1 MSDVTRILSEIE
13 QGDPSAAEQ
22 LLPLIYEELRRQ
34 AAQRIAQEEP
44 GQTLQATALVPP
56 RRVRYP
62 EKRSFRDAKGRRS
75 QANRCLVAATM

>member
-13 QGDPSAAEQ
+13 LGAAEQ

-62 EKRSFRDAKGRRS
+62 EKPPLDDSLRQQCDADDR
-75 QANRCLVAATM
+75 L